1 MFEEINLSIIDA
13 IKTYQNMNKNKQPLS
28 PHLSIYRWQVTNTLS
43 IFHRLSGL
51 LLFLAAL
58 DFAVWLG
65 SIALGSGAY
74 SYVKGIYSS
83 NFLLLIWLLV
93 SLSFFYHLFNGIRH
107 LFWDLGKGFEESQVK
122 WTGTLVI
129 LFSIMITGLFWYLL
143 LGKFG

>member
-1 MFEEINLSIIDA
+1 
-13 IKTYQNMNKNKQPLS
+13 MNKNKQPLS

-43 IFHRLSGL
+43 TLHRLSGL

-65 SIALGSGAY
+65 SIALGSDSY
-74 SYVKGIYSS
+74 NYVKAIYSS
-83 NFLLLIWLLV
+83 NLLMLIWLLV

-107 LFWDLGKGFEESQVK
+107 LSWDIGKGFEESQVK
-122 WTGTLVI
+122 WTGAFVF

-143 LGKFG
+143 LEKYG

>member
-1 MFEEINLSIIDA
+1 
-13 IKTYQNMNKNKQPLS
+13 MNRNKQPLS

-43 IFHRLSGL
+43 IIHRLSGL

-65 SIALGSGAY
+65 SIALGSDSY
-74 SYVKGIYSS
+74 NYVKEIYSS
-83 NFLLLIWLLV
+83 NLLMLIWLLV

-107 LFWDLGKGFEESQVK
+107 LSWDIGKGFEESQVK
-122 WTGTLVI
+122 WTGAFVF

-143 LGKFG
+143 LEKYG

>member
-1 MFEEINLSIIDA
+1 
-13 IKTYQNMNKNKQPLS
+13 MNKNKQPLS

-43 IFHRLSGL
+43 TLHRLSGL

-65 SIALGSGAY
+65 SIALGSDSY
-74 SYVKGIYSS
+74 NYVKAIYSS
-83 NFLLLIWLLV
+83 NLLMLIWLLV

-107 LFWDLGKGFEESQVK
+107 LSWDIGKGFEESQVK
-122 WTGTLVI
+122 WTGVFVF

-143 LGKFG
+143 LEKYG

>member
-13 IKTYQNMNKNKQPLS
+13 LKTYQNMNKNKQPLS

-43 IFHRLSGL
+43 TLHRLSGL

-65 SIALGSGAY
+65 SIALGSDSY
-74 SYVKGIYSS
+74 NYVKEIYSS
-83 NFLLLIWLLV
+83 NLLLLIWLLV

-107 LFWDLGKGFEESQVK
+107 LSWDIGKGFEESQVK
-122 WTGTLVI
+122 WTGAFVF
-129 LFSIMITGLFWYLL
+129 LFSMMVTGLFWYLL
-143 LGKFG
+143 LEKYG

>member
-1 MFEEINLSIIDA
+1 
-13 IKTYQNMNKNKQPLS
+13 
-28 PHLSIYRWQVTNTLS
+28 
-43 IFHRLSGL
+43 

-65 SIALGSGAY
+65 SIALGSDSY

-93 SLSFFYHLFNGIRH
+93 SLSFFYHLLNGMRH

>member
-1 MFEEINLSIIDA
+1 
-13 IKTYQNMNKNKQPLS
+13 MNKNKQPLS

-43 IFHRLSGL
+43 TLHRLSGL

-65 SIALGSGAY
+65 SIALGSDSY
-74 SYVKGIYSS
+74 NYVKEIYSS
-83 NFLLLIWLLV
+83 NLLMLIWFLV

-107 LFWDLGKGFEESQVK
+107 LSWDIGKGFEESQVK
-122 WTGTLVI
+122 WTGAFVF

-143 LGKFG
+143 LEKYG

>member
-1 MFEEINLSIIDA
+1 
-13 IKTYQNMNKNKQPLS
+13 MNRNKQPLS

-43 IFHRLSGL
+43 TLHRLSGL

-65 SIALGSGAY
+65 SIALGSDSY
-74 SYVKGIYSS
+74 NYVKEIYSS
-83 NFLLLIWLLV
+83 NLLMLIWLLV

-122 WTGTLVI
+122 WTGAFVF
-129 LFSIMITGLFWYLL
+129 LFSMMVTGLFWYLL
-143 LGKFG
+143 LEKYG

>member
-1 MFEEINLSIIDA
+1 
-13 IKTYQNMNKNKQPLS
+13 MNRNKQPLS

-43 IFHRLSGL
+43 TLHRLSGL

-65 SIALGSGAY
+65 SIALGSDSY
-74 SYVKGIYSS
+74 NYVKEIYSS
-83 NFLLLIWLLV
+83 NLLMLIWLLV

-107 LFWDLGKGFEESQVK
+107 LSWDIGKGFEESQVK
-122 WTGTLVI
+122 WTGAFVF

-143 LGKFG
+143 LEKYG